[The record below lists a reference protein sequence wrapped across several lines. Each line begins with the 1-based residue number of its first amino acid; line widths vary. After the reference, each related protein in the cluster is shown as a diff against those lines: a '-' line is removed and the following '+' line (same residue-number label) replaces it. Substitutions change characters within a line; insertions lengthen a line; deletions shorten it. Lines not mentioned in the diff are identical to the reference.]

1 MQQTIA
7 ITGATG
13 KVGKAVAEQLLQS
26 NIKVRAVARSADKL
40 IQLKKK
46 GAEIFIGNL
55 EDKSFVSEALRGAS
69 AVFVMVPPC
78 YHLPNFHEVHNRI
91 AENLTES
98 IKAAAISHAVLLS
111 SVGADLP
118 SGNGQIA
125 LLYKFESMLK
135 TLRELSVIALR
146 SAFFMENHLGS
157 IPLIKNLGM
166 MGSIIDENFAFG
178 MIATKDIAATAANYL
193 LKPAFSGFNV
203 QYLLGPRDYTF
214 REAASIIGAA
224 IGKPDL
230 AYVKFPYNDFI
241 QGLIGA
247 GFSREAAD
255 ALFEGF
261 TALNN
266 GRFTKNVIRNSSNT
280 TPTTFHWFVEEIF
293 VPAYN
298 QDKMNRQ
305 LS

>member
-1 MQQTIA
+1 
-7 ITGATG
+7 
-13 KVGKAVAEQLLQS
+13 
-26 NIKVRAVARSADKL
+26 
-40 IQLKKK
+40 
-46 GAEIFIGNL
+46 
-55 EDKSFVSEALRGAS
+55 
-69 AVFVMVPPC
+69 
-78 YHLPNFHEVHNRI
+78 
-91 AENLTES
+91 
-98 IKAAAISHAVLLS
+98 
-111 SVGADLP
+111 
-118 SGNGQIA
+118 
-125 LLYKFESMLK
+125 MLK

-178 MIATKDIAATAANYL
+178 MIATKDIAAAAANYL